1 MNRII
6 QNSPKG
12 IAGVHDVSPGSGFAH
27 AAPTIVCL
35 LSEGLSG
42 NWPRIKQ
49 ATSTAMAL
57 AGRGCEVHLLV
68 GRERRLAGDRAQLQ
82 TRLSCVPGLRL
93 HEIPMLRGRWTWNG
107 LFHLCALARLILLVR
122 RRDRAVV
129 YVRHLKLAAW
139 LLRFRRMIRRPIIFE
154 VHDLMH
160 RVKLEKH
167 GKKKASSARRL
178 RRLEGRVY
186 AGADAL
192 VCVSRGAAI
201 QVDGTFAPRAPLRIV
216 PNGVGLEDFPRRTAI
231 ARSREVCYVGSV
243 APWKNVEVLVAAMGH
258 LPEASLT
265 VVGGGS
271 GPDDLERLKWVA
283 SESGA
288 ADRVRLLGPLGP
300 EEAKEHLYRARVA
313 AIPLAGTG
321 HFQHSTSPIKL
332 FEYMAS
338 GTPVVASDLPALR
351 EILTD
356 GENALLVTPD
366 DPAALA
372 DGLRRVLDDEALAR
386 RLAERAYEDVQ
397 RYTWDARA
405 SAIAAFASEVLE
417 AGGG

>member
-1 MNRII
+1 MENRICHHTVT
-6 QNSPKG
+6 P
-12 IAGVHDVSPGSGFAH
+12 AFVYP
-27 AAPTIVCL
+27 

-49 ATSTAMAL
+49 ATSTAAAL
-57 AGRGCEVHLLV
+57 AGSGCKVHLV
-68 GRERRLAGDRAQLQ
+68 IGRQRRLEGVRLRLRD
-82 TRLSCVPGLRL
+82 RLSRVPGLRL

-107 LFHLCALARLILLVR
+107 LFHVCALARIIYLAR
-122 RRDRAVV
+122 QRDRAVV
-129 YVRHLKLAAW
+129 YVRHIKLASW
-139 LLRFRRMIRRPIIFE
+139 LLRFRRLIGRPLIFE

-167 GKKKASSARRL
+167 GQRKASSARRL

-186 AGADAL
+186 AGADGL
-192 VCVSRGAAI
+192 VCVSRGVAG
-201 QVDGTFAPRAPLRIV
+201 QVAGDYAPRAPLRVV
-216 PNGVGLEDFPRRTAI
+216 PNGVDLEEFPGRPTI
-231 ARSREVCYVGSV
+231 ARCREICYIGSI
-243 APWKNVEVLVAAMGH
+243 APWKNVEVLVAALGH
-258 LPEASLT
+258 LTDAVLT

-271 GPDDLERLKWVA
+271 GPADLERLAGVA
-283 SESGA
+283 RESGA
-288 ADRVRLLGPLGP
+288 ADRVRLLGPMGP

-313 AIPLAGTG
+313 AIPLAGVG

-356 GENALLVTPD
+356 GANALLVTPG
-366 DPAALA
+366 DPVALA
-372 DGLRRVLDDEALAR
+372 HGLRRVLDDEALAE
-386 RLAERAYEDVQ
+386 RLAGQATRDVL

-405 SAIAAFASEVLE
+405 SAIAVFASEVLD
-417 AGGG
+417 AGRG